1 MKNSTNEYAE
11 ALFALAME
19 TQNERAYADQLSF
32 VGEMLKQNEDFVA
45 LLRSPSVPLSER
57 LQVIETA
64 FSSVVDEY
72 VLSFLMLLTEKGRMG
87 DFFEC
92 ELEYRRLLSC
102 KNKTVHAIV
111 RSAKP
116 LSVEQKS
123 KLTLKLSK
131 QCGKTV
137 LLVEQI
143 DPSMLGGIVVEM
155 DGKLIDG
162 SLKTKLKQVKG
173 VISQ

>member
-19 TQNERAYADQLSF
+19 TQNEQAYADQLSL
-32 VGEMLKQNEDFVA
+32 VCEMLKQNEEFVA

-57 LQVIETA
+57 LQVVETA
-64 FSSVVDEY
+64 FSAAVDEY

-87 DFFEC
+87 EFFEC
-92 ELEYRRLLSC
+92 EAEYRRLLSC
-102 KNKTVHAIV
+102 KNKTVQAIV

-116 LSVEQKS
+116 LSGEQKS
-123 KLTLKLSK
+123 KLTEKLSG

-137 LLVEQI
+137 FLVEQI
-143 DPSMLGGIVVEM
+143 DPSMLGGIVVEL

>member
-1 MKNSTNEYAE
+1 MRNSTNEYAE
-11 ALFALAME
+11 ALFALALE
-19 TQNERAYADQLSF
+19 TQNEQAYADQLSF
-32 VGEMLKQNEDFVA
+32 VSETLKQNEEFVA

-57 LQVIETA
+57 LQVVETV
-64 FSSVVDEY
+64 FSSAVDEY

-87 DFFEC
+87 EFFEC
-92 ELEYRRLLSC
+92 ETEYRRLLSC
-102 KNKTVHAIV
+102 RNKTVHATV

-116 LSVEQKS
+116 LSDEQKAKLQS
-123 KLTLKLSK
+123 KLSEK
-131 QCGKTV
+131 CGKTV
-137 LLVEQI
+137 LLTEEI
-143 DPSMLGGIVVEM
+143 DATMIGGVIVEM